1 MTLRD
6 FNGLSY
12 AGKDE
17 VVLLWGDYLTENVVP
32 GYRVIVYKIDNFF
45 VEVYH
50 DTKTDHIKKFRG
62 CTDAK
67 ALSGA

>member
-6 FNGLSY
+6 FNGLTD

-17 VVLLWGDYLTENVVP
+17 VVMLWGDYLTENVVP
-32 GYRVIVYKIDNFF
+32 GFRVTVYKLANFF

-62 CTDAK
+62 CLDTI
-67 ALSGA
+67 ALYGA